1 MTRPSGPYHRA
12 FRRVKTNSPP
22 KPLLKRPSSG
32 CPLCKDWLGS
42 LRALSLSM
50 IVSFPP
56 DANYFFN
63 RLRWPHSHLCLG
75 ISVLAYFQYISLLV
89 IVTFLNEAETLNF
102 LISVSKTLMFGAWQH
117 SMNLRER
124 KVEFWW
130 SFSAPIYF
138 LSRLL
143 ALLSHFLQWINF
155 PLNPCCSL

>member
-22 KPLLKRPSSG
+22 KPLLKHPSSG
-32 CPLCKDWLGS
+32 CPLCKDRLGS

-75 ISVLAYFQYISLLV
+75 ISVLAYFQYISLPV

-102 LISVSKTLMFGAWQH
+102 LISVSKTLMFGALTTQYEPP
-117 SMNLRER
+117 REKSR
-124 KVEFWW
+124 ILMIILCPHIFSLSALSTAFTFPSANKL
-130 SFSAPIYF
+130 SFES
-138 LSRLL
+138 LL
-143 ALLSHFLQWINF
+143 
-155 PLNPCCSL
+155 